1 MEQFQRKAEDAF
13 TFESEEM
20 KDPDFTEES
29 VEQKDYEK
37 LPVLQ
42 VRPEIPKKV
51 VEETNREPKMA
62 RRKSA
67 NIPGDHFGTPHHQR
81 MTSEMYLEKY
91 RKRKPSDASGF
102 RSHLL
107 TPEKSRIE
115 ERFNHSSTKSFYHYI
130 VKELEDIPINIE
142 DDSQV
147 LYMLNKAPKGDQVA
161 YDILKS
167 KFDEKYARNFD
178 SFIDF

>member
-1 MEQFQRKAEDAF
+1 
-13 TFESEEM
+13 M
-20 KDPDFTEES
+20 KDPDFTEEES
-29 VEQKDYEK
+29 REEQKYFEK
-37 LPVLQ
+37 LPILQ

-51 VEETNREPKMA
+51 VEETNRA

-115 ERFNHSSTKSFYHYI
+115 ERFNHNSTKSFYHFI
-130 VKELEDIPINIE
+130 VKELEDIPVNNE

-147 LYMLNKAPKGDQVA
+147 SYMLNKAPKGDQVA
-161 YDILKS
+161 YDILKT
-167 KFDEKYARNFD
+167 KFDEKHARK
-178 SFIDF
+178 